1 MTTLMQANAQWSRR
15 PDDERFTSLIDMQ
28 DHFHTV
34 RRQSKETVVSSRAIE
49 LVPDPDNKGLQIVG
63 RAGVEYAPSNW
74 AFGQLATLAGAPAG
88 YLRDLP
94 APIAADCV
102 NYGLKYSRDVAD
114 VGLLLQANGERTLRA
129 ATGPRYGRIWNS
141 EILDT
146 LVDRFGDGVSGNGFR
161 VPGEFGQMVEVDKS
175 NTTLYASDR
184 DMFVFLADEQNRIE
198 IPNRRDGETGS
209 MARGFF
215 VWNSEV
221 GDKTLGI
228 ASFLFDYVCCNRIV
242 WGAAEF
248 KQVTIRHSAGAP
260 DRWIEDVMPAIKS
273 YANGSSASVTLAI
286 EDARKDRLNE
296 VDEWLANR
304 FGKRIGQRV
313 AMAHM
318 ADEGRPIET
327 RWDAIT
333 GATAYARTIGHTD
346 ARVAFERTA
355 GDLLTIDA

>member
-1 MTTLMQANAQWSRR
+1 MELMQANTQWTNR
-15 PDDERFTSLIDMQ
+15 PDDERYTSLLDMRE
-28 DHFHTV
+28 HFHTV
-34 RRQSKETVVSSRAIE
+34 RHQSRETVVSSRSIE
-49 LVPDPDNKGLQIVG
+49 LVPDADNKGMAIVG
-63 RAGVEYAPSNW
+63 KAGVPYAPSHW

-94 APIAADCV
+94 SPIAADCV
-102 NYGLKYSRDVAD
+102 NYGLKFSRDVAD
-114 VGLLLQANGERTLRA
+114 VGLLLQSNGTRSLRA

-146 LVDRFGDGVSGNGFR
+146 LVNRFGDGVSGTGFR
-161 VPGEFGQMVEVDKS
+161 VPGEFGRDVTVTKE

-198 IPNRRDGETGS
+198 IPNRRDGESGS

-228 ASFLFDYVCCNRIV
+228 ASFLFDYVCSNRIV

-273 YANGSSASVTLAI
+273 YASGTSGNVVAAI
-286 EDARKDRLNE
+286 EDARSHRLDN
-296 VDEWLANR
+296 VDEWLAGR

-318 ADEGRPIET
+318 TEEGRPIET

-333 GATAYARTIGHTD
+333 GATAYAKSIGQTD
-346 ARVAFERTA
+346 NRVAFERQA
-355 GDLLTIDA
+355 GDLLTIDV